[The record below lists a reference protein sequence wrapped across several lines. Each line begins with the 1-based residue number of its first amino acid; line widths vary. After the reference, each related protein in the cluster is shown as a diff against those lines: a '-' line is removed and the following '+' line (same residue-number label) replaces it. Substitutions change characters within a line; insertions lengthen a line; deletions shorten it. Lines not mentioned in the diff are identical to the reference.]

1 MLFVFILVI
10 ASIVIKYLYTQH
22 SLEDSE
28 DAKSK
33 LFYELAKTKN
43 MYEKSLED
51 LKDAN
56 QKIVLSNKEVEKLKA
71 LLLEYDINIKDE
83 KSKNDSLSL
92 ALNDSSNQIALKDEE
107 LKLLA
112 DKLLVQTQIHQ
123 KMVEDFDIAKL
134 KIKTLT
140 GIKLNVIAKLKEKLG
155 NSIHVDEK
163 SGAIKFSSNIL
174 FDQNSYIL
182 KEEAKKELSSVL
194 KNYLSLLLDDKE
206 ISKYIEN
213 ITIEGHTNSDGTYL
227 ANLLLSQ
234 QRALAV
240 MQFLYESNIV
250 DKKLLST
257 FVNSSGRSSADLIL
271 DKKGVEDKDASR
283 RIEIK
288 FNIKNE
294 EAIKEI
300 QNYLDKQNENRVQ

>member
-1 MLFVFILVI
+1 M
-10 ASIVIKYLYTQH
+10 
-22 SLEDSE
+22 
-28 DAKSK
+28 
-33 LFYELAKTKN
+33 
-43 MYEKSLED
+43 
-51 LKDAN
+51 
-56 QKIVLSNKEVEKLKA
+56 
-71 LLLEYDINIKDE
+71 
-83 KSKNDSLSL
+83 
-92 ALNDSSNQIALKDEE
+92 
-107 LKLLA
+107 
-112 DKLLVQTQIHQ
+112 
-123 KMVEDFDIAKL
+123 
-134 KIKTLT
+134 
-140 GIKLNVIAKLKEKLG
+140 
-155 NSIHVDEK
+155 
-163 SGAIKFSSNIL
+163 
-174 FDQNSYIL
+174 
-182 KEEAKKELSSVL
+182 
-194 KNYLSLLLDDKE
+194 
-206 ISKYIEN
+206 
-213 ITIEGHTNSDGTYL
+213 